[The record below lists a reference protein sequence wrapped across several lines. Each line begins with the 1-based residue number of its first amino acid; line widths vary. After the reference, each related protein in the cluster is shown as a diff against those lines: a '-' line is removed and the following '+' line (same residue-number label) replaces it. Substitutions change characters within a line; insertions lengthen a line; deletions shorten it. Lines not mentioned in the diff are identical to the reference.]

1 MAEAGLPGYETM
13 QRAIDD
19 GYLGIA
25 RQLGQAVAPAG
36 YVWMVVRREHAG
48 IDLWQSD
55 GSHPSMFG
63 TYLEACVFYD
73 SIFRQS
79 SQGLAFDAGLP
90 ADQVRILQSAADD
103 NVLPNIHQWGLD
115 S

>member
-55 GSHPSMFG
+55 GSHPSMSG

-90 ADQVRILQSAADD
+90 ADQVRVLQSAADD
-103 NVLPNIHQWGLD
+103 NVLPNVHQWGLD